1 MEYLYYAL
9 AVAVALF
16 VGVTLFKQF
25 VEKPLVTM
33 LTHENFADAPTSATG
48 GGGDYKFIMFGVDWC
63 PHCVKAKPEFQALGP
78 KQTIG
83 GHAVELQVI
92 NPETEENPYKEKV
105 KISGYPT
112 VVLLDAAGNTTEYEG
127 PRSTQGFQ
135 DFLAEKVQ

>member
-1 MEYLYYAL
+1 MDYLYYAL
-9 AVAVALF
+9 AVAVVLF

-25 VEKPLVTM
+25 VEQPLVTL
-33 LTHENFADAPTSATG
+33 LTHENFADVPATSGSG
-48 GGGDYKFIMFGVDWC
+48 GNYKFIMFGVDWC

-78 KQTIG
+78 TQTIA
-83 GHAVELQVI
+83 GHAVDLQVI
-92 NPETEENPYKEKV
+92 NPETDENPYKEKV